1 MVNWWWLRYP
11 VISVYCYCI
20 GELGINWQW
29 LHNGFPGRRSKE
41 GELSNL
47 FWYSEMLFF
56 FSFTVCID
64 RINRMWV
71 RAIYRNR
78 QSRGEQKIIPEL
90 HDDPEKFHV
99 YFRMSLPQ
107 FEELLSL
114 VGPRIQKMTTTF
126 RVPIPPRDRLAITL
140 RWICYYVTINVNRLC
155 VSCCSLYGLYCNKI
169 VIA

>member
-1 MVNWWWLRYP
+1 MAFRAEEAKKV
-11 VISVYCYCI
+11 S
-20 GELGINWQW
+20 
-29 LHNGFPGRRSKE
+29 FPIYFGTLKC
-41 GELSNL
+41 
-47 FWYSEMLFF
+47 WF

-64 RINRMWV
+64 QIKRMWV

-140 RWICYYVTINVNRLC
+140 R
-155 VSCCSLYGLYCNKI
+155 
-169 VIA
+169 